1 MERNHLDFF
10 FLHRLSSA
18 SRSLSCILQS
28 QHKEEEEEEERDS
41 NWNFLYSSC
50 SVTTNEFRDAWNE
63 CLERRQKER
72 ESRLFHFIF
81 HSLFLSNVHDVQ
93 VIVKR
98 TWIVLCSLC
107 CERRKSLEKASL
119 VWHRFLFL
127 SFIPNFISFSAE
139 TAAPEIDFFFLSKRH
154 QVLGHQINPAFA
166 WIIRRDDAIRDPGID
181 RLSQFIRFFE
191 TVQ

>member
-63 CLERRQKER
+63 CLEKRQKER
-72 ESRLFHFIF
+72 ESTFPLYFPQPLSLQCSWCSSHCKKNMNCIVFALLWKTEVTWKGKSSMTQISLPQFHPQFHLFFCWNSSSRNRLLLLIEET
-81 HSLFLSNVHDVQ
+81 SSVGTSN
-93 VIVKR
+93 KP
-98 TWIVLCSLC
+98 
-107 CERRKSLEKASL
+107 
-119 VWHRFLFL
+119 RFCM
-127 SFIPNFISFSAE
+127 N
-139 TAAPEIDFFFLSKRH
+139 H
-154 QVLGHQINPAFA
+154 
-166 WIIRRDDAIRDPGID
+166 
-181 RLSQFIRFFE
+181 
-191 TVQ
+191 